1 MPDLIFFHFFWDRPS
16 VFLAQCFLRKHIF
29 CFLQRLLNL
38 ITIVL
43 KKKHDKRKLQ
53 WSCISRVSC
62 IGWKPKSLSS
72 YVDKIFSFLYSLPDE
87 RMIDRTNAIKTSWIL
102 LQVRLREESKTDVCE
117 PIGNLIENDYRQT
130 GHICTPYE
138 YRGTADIS
146 QYIANED
153 VTIYQH
159 QVENNVSFLLWI
171 HHVSLFDT
179 YSESRV

>member
-1 MPDLIFFHFFWDRPS
+1 MPDLIFFHFFWDRSS

-29 CFLQRLLNL
+29 CVLQRLLNL

-43 KKKHDKRKLQ
+43 KKKHDNRKLQ

-138 YRGTADIS
+138 YRGTADIN
-146 QYIANED
+146 Q
-153 VTIYQH
+153 
-159 QVENNVSFLLWI
+159 
-171 HHVSLFDT
+171 
-179 YSESRV
+179 